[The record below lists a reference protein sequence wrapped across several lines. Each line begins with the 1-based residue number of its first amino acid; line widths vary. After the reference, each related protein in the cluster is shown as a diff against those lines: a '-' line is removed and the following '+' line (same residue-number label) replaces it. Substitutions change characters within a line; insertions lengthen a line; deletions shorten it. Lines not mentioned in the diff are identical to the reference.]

1 METSAFEI
9 LMESVLKMASLMD
22 VSAFVLVEN
31 RNNQRRY
38 GGSNH
43 LCDMYC
49 NGRLI
54 GEVDDVR
61 LRVEGP
67 TTDLRSVQ
75 TPQDAPAPDENQDV
89 EWIGDESAESSTM
102 ARTVGKRRGEDANFV
117 SLKRPRTSI
126 GEFRV
131 TTVADA
137 SAQVFAEISG
147 YYDEDQEAA
156 YGDSMGENEDDWS
169 ENVEVAAPR
178 RTSRQS
184 KKVRSNDFVEDFENS
199 PSPPQRGGKSK
210 FKKKNLS
217 QCEAEES
224 LNDPNDGT
232 ITQQY
237 QDVVK
242 WEASGEA
249 GQASSQNALV
259 AVANSA
265 KSNLM
270 PYMCS
275 SEECANKA
283 NTYYKSKDLKD
294 HIVTHH
300 GKDMFF
306 DCDSCHTQSLR
317 FKDMKKHL
325 KESHGITQTFICFIC
340 YRGFIAGTLY
350 HKHWEEYHDRSCRF
364 CYVTLPT
371 LEDLKDHLV
380 IVHQK
385 VYDQVRAQKSKSGGA
400 GGAANAPYLCKLE
413 ECGLTFHQ
421 QQQLYGH
428 IRNNHGKNIRFYCSM
443 CQNAQVGLT
452 FTEIRAHLVSDHGAK
467 VSFLCYVDGCFRAF
481 KDKELYLEHK
491 KLEHA
496 HECRYCLSCFPN
508 DEALQDHTKHIH
520 AVLDEG
526 GLTCRKCGMLCVD
539 NYKLKVHQQRCWQR

>member
-31 RNNQRRY
+31 RSNQRRY

-49 NGRLI
+49 NGRLE

-61 LRVEGP
+61 LRVEGS
-67 TTDLRSVQ
+67 TTDLRSV
-75 TPQDAPAPDENQDV
+75 PSSQDGENQE
-89 EWIGDESAESSTM
+89 EWIGESSTESPTRRP
-102 ARTVGKRRGEDANFV
+102 AGKRRGEETNFAPG
-117 SLKRPRTSI
+117 KKARNGP
-126 GEFRV
+126 E
-131 TTVADA
+131 VATA
-137 SAQVFAEISG
+137 EVESGAQVFAEISG
-147 YYDEDQEAA
+147 YYDEDQEAT
-156 YGDSMGENEDDWS
+156 YEENEEDWS
-169 ENVEVAAPR
+169 ENVEVLALR
-178 RTSRQS
+178 RTPRQT
-184 KKVRSNDFVEDFENS
+184 KKIQSDDFVDDYENS
-199 PSPPQRGGKSK
+199 SSPPQRSGKQK
-210 FKKKNLS
+210 FKKK
-217 QCEAEES
+217 S
-224 LNDPNDGT
+224 LNPSGVLDESHDDPNTT
-232 ITQQY
+232 ITQGLL
-237 QDVVK
+237 DVVK
-242 WEASGEA
+242 WEPNA
-249 GQASSQNALV
+249 GSTPSVANNALV
-259 AVANSA
+259 SVNSV

-275 SEECANKA
+275 NEECANKA

-350 HKHWEEYHDRSCRF
+350 HKHWDEYHDRSCRF

-385 VYDQVRAQKSKSGGA
+385 VYDQQKCKSGGA
-400 GGAANAPYLCKLE
+400 GSASNAPYLCKLE

-428 IRNNHGKNIRFYCSM
+428 IRNNHGKNIRFYCSI

-520 AVLDEG
+520 SILDEG
-526 GLTCRKCGMLCVD
+526 GLSCRKCGMLCVD

>member
-49 NGRLI
+49 NGRLE
-54 GEVDDVR
+54 GEADDVR

-67 TTDLRSVQ
+67 TTDLRSV
-75 TPQDAPAPDENQDV
+75 DASQNTDPCDDNQDV
-89 EWIGDESAESSTM
+89 EWIGDGLNEAPM
-102 ARTVGKRRGEDANFV
+102 GRQPGKRRGEETNYSSGKKA
-117 SLKRPRTSI
+117 RTSGQDYGI
-126 GEFRV
+126 
-131 TTVADA
+131 ADDVHA
-137 SAQVFAEISG
+137 GAQVFAEISG

-156 YGDSMGENEDDWS
+156 YGENDEDWS
-169 ENVEVAAPR
+169 ENVEVVAAPR
-178 RTSRQS
+178 RTSRQT
-184 KKVRSNDFVEDFENS
+184 KKIRSNDFVEDYENT
-199 PSPPQRGGKSK
+199 PSPHQRGGKQK
-210 FKKKNLS
+210 FKKKSLN
-217 QCEAEES
+217 QCDADES
-224 LNDPNDGT
+224 LNDT
-232 ITQQY
+232 ISHQY

-242 WEASGEA
+242 WEGANESG
-249 GQASSQNALV
+249 QSSGQNAL
-259 AVANSA
+259 AVANPQTA
-265 KSNLM
+265 MVVANPANKSNLM

-385 VYDQVRAQKSKSGGA
+385 IYDQVKKTKSGGA

-428 IRNNHGKNIRFYCSM
+428 IRNNHGKNIRFYCSI

-508 DEALQDHTKHIH
+508 DDALQDHTKHIH

>member
-49 NGRLI
+49 NGRLE
-54 GEVDDVR
+54 GEADDVR
-61 LRVEGP
+61 LRVDGP
-67 TTDLRSVQ
+67 STDLRSVQ
-75 TPQDAPAPDENQDV
+75 TEDRAENSNLNPDV
-89 EWIGDESAESSTM
+89 EWIGDVSVEASMVRTSAT
-102 ARTVGKRRGEDANFV
+102 KRRGEDSSFSSSKKA
-117 SLKRPRTSI
+117 RTSPDFSR
-126 GEFRV
+126 EDNV
-131 TTVADA
+131 EENP
-137 SAQVFAEISG
+137 QVFAEISG
-147 YYDEDQEAA
+147 YYDEDKEAT
-156 YGDSMGENEDDWS
+156 YGEAEDDWDES
-169 ENVEVAAPR
+169 VETSGPR
-178 RTSRQS
+178 RTSRQT
-184 KKVRSNDFVEDFENS
+184 KKIQSNDFVEDFENS
-199 PSPPQRGGKSK
+199 PSPPHKKGARQK
-210 FKKKNLS
+210 FKTK
-217 QCEAEES
+217 S
-224 LNDPNDGT
+224 LNPSDVLEDSQNDPQDVT
-232 ITQQY
+232 ITQQFH
-237 QDVVK
+237 DLVK
-242 WEASGEA
+242 WEPSADGVKPT
-249 GQASSQNALV
+249 SQNALV
-259 AVANSA
+259 VANAA

-350 HKHWEEYHDRSCRF
+350 HKHWDEFHDRSCRF

-385 VYDQVRAQKSKSGGA
+385 IYDQQKSKSGGA
-400 GGAANAPYLCKLE
+400 GSAANAPYLCKLE

-428 IRNNHGKNIRFYCSM
+428 IRNNHGKNIRFYCSI

-508 DEALQDHTKHIH
+508 DDALQDHTKHIH

-526 GLTCRKCGMLCVD
+526 GLSCRKCGMLCVD